1 MFPEI
6 NIPEDKE
13 TNTQVSLIIDPFVKD
28 SLKSV
33 SINYMKSSFNDSSY
47 WYARLSFENG
57 ATKGE
62 QKIDNCPSFEEIVVK
77 VKQIL
82 DEVKNKSI

>member
-1 MFPEI
+1 MFPEL
-6 NIPEDKE
+6 NIPEDNQ
-13 TNTQVSLIIDPFVKD
+13 TNNQVSLIIDPFVQD

-33 SINYMKSSFNDSSY
+33 SINYNKSSFDNSTY

-62 QKIDNCPSFEEIVVK
+62 QRIDNCPTFEEIVVK

-82 DEVKNKSI
+82 DEVKNKTI